1 MRNLFIAVALVSLC
15 GCGKLGD
22 PNAKP
27 TYGDTGLPK
36 NCRAIIKS
44 NVDGWR
50 SGQYTAEETM
60 GSIDRNCGEHG
71 YSWGQ

>member
-1 MRNLFIAVALVSLC
+1 MRRLITLAVMVSLC
-15 GCGKLGD
+15 GCAKLGD

-27 TYGDTGLPK
+27 EYGDTGLPK
-36 NCRAIIKS
+36 NCRAIIKA

-50 SGQYTAEETM
+50 SGEYSAQETM
-60 GSIDRNCGEHG
+60 ASIDRNCGEHG

>member
-1 MRNLFIAVALVSLC
+1 MRALVAMAVMAALC

-22 PNAKP
+22 PNKRLE
-27 TYGDTGLPK
+27 YGDTGLPK

-50 SGQYTAEETM
+50 SGEYTAEETM